1 MKYIVRGVIVL
12 IVAAVIAWGM
22 QFAIDTGNLSDF
34 HFAEGLSLGVRVDG
48 DGQGQGQ
55 GQGRRQQDGGVGEI
69 FGTLITMTV
78 ISGVVVVGSKIL
90 QARRTQI

>member
-22 QFAIDTGNLSDF
+22 QFAIDTGKLGDF

-48 DGQGQGQ
+48 DGQG
-55 GQGRRQQDGGVGEI
+55 RRQQDGGVGEI
-69 FGTLITMTV
+69 LGTLITMTV

>member
-22 QFAIDTGNLSDF
+22 QFAIDTVKLGDF

-48 DGQGQGQ
+48 DGDGD

>member
-22 QFAIDTGNLSDF
+22 QFAIDTGKLGDF

-48 DGQGQGQ
+48 DGDGD

>member
-48 DGQGQGQ
+48 DGDGD

>member
-22 QFAIDTGNLSDF
+22 QFAIDTGKLGDF
-34 HFAEGLSLGVRVDG
+34 HFAEGLSLGVRIGGDG
-48 DGQGQGQ
+48 DS
-55 GQGRRQQDGGVGEI
+55 QGRRLHDGGVGEI
-69 FGTLITMTV
+69 LGTLITMTV
-78 ISGVVVVGSKIL
+78 ISGVVVVGSRIL